1 MTGAGILLPN
11 FKVNPPNGKWQ
22 IWGAFHFKIYKMT
35 DVNFTN
41 SITEFTSNTESILNI
56 LHKIKN
62 GEWEKQVTNIRKYIS
77 EGDDNKASDVKK
89 SLPAFTV
96 SATFK
101 DNKRKKEHIDTYTGL
116 LHLDYDKIGNVQ
128 ELKSRV
134 MGIPYTYAVFISPSG
149 RGLKV
154 FVKSDN
160 DLYSHTNAF
169 NKLREYYDSIVG
181 IESDKAIKDITRL
194 CFVSYD
200 AKLYLNENSD
210 TYRHKGDLSEV
221 WNFTSNK
228 QSFIIGN
235 RNNFIHLF
243 ACNANR
249 QGFDNNDVINYA
261 LSYSDETFPEDEI
274 KRTINSAF
282 KNNESE
288 NGRAAKLAI
297 CHNMV
302 KSEDE
307 SPFIPEQVYNAL
319 PETLRN
325 ACKEF
330 SGRERDV
337 FFTSA
342 LAVISGGL
350 HNVHGLYRNEK
361 TFPNVFGFISAP
373 PASGKGVMKYAKQ
386 LGECYHRLLLDESK
400 ESVKLYNKAKRLFD
414 LKVKKAKTEEAI
426 DTLEEPTKPKSS
438 LFFIPGDTSSSMI
451 MTHLEDNDGT
461 GCICET
467 EADTLTKAL
476 KQEWGDFT
484 DVIRKGFHSEPLT
497 KSRKTD
503 LEYTEIKEP
512 KFSVALTG
520 TPNQMDGLINSVE
533 NGTFSRFMFY
543 SFKSE
548 PKWKSTWTDTLTRS
562 NTEIFE
568 DYSAML
574 CGKFRSN
581 KQQRFFMTQEQGM
594 KLDATFEEELGHH
607 AALYQDSVVG
617 VVFRLGLM
625 CFKIAMVLTAL
636 RSDEENITCTD
647 EDCNTAITL
656 VKEVYLKHAINMLT
670 KLDKQSN
677 KLNSSHN
684 KLMEWIETKDTFK
697 RGEIL
702 SIAQS
707 NGIKD
712 RTLTDMLQGFIQK
725 GLIKKVS
732 HGVYSKR

>member
-1 MTGAGILLPN
+1 MEEI
-11 FKVNPPNGKWQ
+11 
-22 IWGAFHFKIYKMT
+22 
-35 DVNFTN
+35 NFTN

-77 EGDDNKASDVKK
+77 DGDNNKASDVKK

-116 LHLDYDKIGNVQ
+116 LHLDYDKIDNVQ

-134 MGIPYTYAVFISPSG
+134 IGIPYTYAVFISPSG

-160 DLYSHTNAF
+160 DLNSHTNAF

-200 AKLYLNENSD
+200 ADLYLNENSE

-221 WNFTSNK
+221 WNFTCNK

-249 QGFDNNDVINYA
+249 QGFDINDVINYA

-297 CHNMV
+297 CHNLV

-350 HNVHGLYRNEK
+350 HNVHGLYSNDK
-361 TFPNVFGFISAP
+361 TSPNLYSFISAP
-373 PASGKGVMKYAKQ
+373 PASGKGVMKHAKQ
-386 LGECYHRLLLDESK
+386 LGECYHSLLLDESK
-400 ESVKLYNKAKRLFD
+400 ESLKLYNKAKRLFD
-414 LKVKKAKTEEAI
+414 LKVKKAKTLDELDTI
-426 DTLEEPTKPKSS
+426 DEPVKPKAS

-451 MTHLEDNDGT
+451 MKHLEDNDGM

-467 EADTLTKAL
+467 ETDSLTKSL
-476 KQEWGDFT
+476 KQEWGDFS
-484 DVIRKGFHSEPLT
+484 DVLRKGFHSEPLT

-520 TPNQMDGLINSVE
+520 TPNQMDNLISSIE
-533 NGTFSRFMFY
+533 NGLFSRFMFY
-543 SFKSE
+543 SFKSTPE
-548 PKWKSTWTDTLTRS
+548 WKRTWTDTLTRS
-562 NTEIFE
+562 NKEIFE

-574 CGKFRSN
+574 CNKFRSN
-581 KQQRFFMTQEQGM
+581 KPQRFFMTREQGM
-594 KLDATFEEELGHH
+594 KLDTTFEEELGHH
-607 AALYQDSVVG
+607 VALYHDSVEG
-617 VVFRLGLM
+617 VVKRVGLM

-636 RSDEENITCTD
+636 RSDEEQMTCTD
-647 EDCNTAITL
+647 EDFNTAITL
-656 VKEVYLKHAINMLT
+656 VKDVYLKHAIKMLI
-670 KLDKQSN
+670 KVDKNSK
-677 KLNSSHN
+677 KLNSSQTI
-684 KLMEWIETKDTFK
+684 LIDWINSRSDFK
-697 RGEIL
+697 RADIKEIAEQ
-702 SIAQS
+702 I
-707 NGIKD
+707 GVKD
-712 RTLTDMLQGFIQK
+712 RTLTDILKSFTQKRFIDK
-725 GLIKKVS
+725 LA

>member
-1 MTGAGILLPN
+1 
-11 FKVNPPNGKWQ
+11 
-22 IWGAFHFKIYKMT
+22 MT

-41 SITEFTSNTESILNI
+41 SITSFKPDTDSIHNI
-56 LHKIKN
+56 LQKIKN
-62 GEWEKQVTNIRKYIS
+62 GEWEKQVTNIRNYIS
-77 EGDDNKASDVKK
+77 DGDDNKASEVKK

-101 DNKRKKEHIDTYTGL
+101 DKRRKDCIETYTGL
-116 LHLDYDKIGNVQ
+116 LHLDYDKIDNVE
-128 ELKSRV
+128 ELKARV
-134 MGIPYTYAVFISPSG
+134 MDIPYTYAAFISPSG

-154 FVKSDN
+154 FVKSNN

-169 NKLREYYDSIVG
+169 NILREYYDSIVG
-181 IESDKAIKDITRL
+181 IESDKAVKDVPRL

-200 AKLYLNENSD
+200 AELYLNENSD
-210 TYRHKGDLSEV
+210 TYKHKVDLSQV

-228 QSFIIGN
+228 ERFIDGN

-249 QGFDNNDVINYA
+249 KGFDVNDVISYA
-261 LSYSDETFPEDEI
+261 LTYSDETFLEDEI
-274 KRTINSAF
+274 ERTINSAY

-297 CHNMV
+297 CHNLV
-302 KSEDE
+302 KSEEE
-307 SPFIPEQVYNAL
+307 SPFIPDRVYNAL
-319 PETLRN
+319 PETLKN
-325 ACKEF
+325 ACNEF
-330 SGRERDV
+330 SDRERDV
-337 FFTSA
+337 FLTSA

-386 LGECYHRLLLDESK
+386 LGECYHGLLLDESK
-400 ESVKLYNKAKRLFD
+400 ESLNLYKKAKRLFD
-414 LKVKKAKTEEAI
+414 LKVKKAKTNEALEA
-426 DTLEEPTKPKSS
+426 LEEPTKPKAS

-451 MTHLEDNDGT
+451 MTHLEDNDGM

-476 KQEWGDFT
+476 KQDWGDFS
-484 DVIRKGFHSEPLT
+484 DILRKGFQSESMS
-497 KSRKTD
+497 KSRKTE

-520 TPNQMDGLINSVE
+520 TPNQMDTLINSIE
-533 NGTFSRFMFY
+533 NGLFSRFLFY
-543 SFKSE
+543 SFKSK

-677 KLNSSHN
+677 KLNSSQN
-684 KLMEWIETKDTFK
+684 KLMDWIKTRDSFK

-702 SIAQS
+702 SIAIA

-712 RTLTDMLQGFIQK
+712 RTLSEMLKVFIEK
-725 GLIKKVS
+725 RLIIKVS
-732 HGVYSKR
+732 HGVYSKT

>member
-1 MTGAGILLPN
+1 MEEI
-11 FKVNPPNGKWQ
+11 
-22 IWGAFHFKIYKMT
+22 
-35 DVNFTN
+35 NFTN

-77 EGDDNKASDVKK
+77 DGDNNKASDVKK

-116 LHLDYDKIGNVQ
+116 LHLDYDKIDNVQ

-134 MGIPYTYAVFISPSG
+134 IGIPYTYAVFISPSG

-160 DLYSHTNAF
+160 DLNSHTNAF

-200 AKLYLNENSD
+200 ADLYLNENSE

-221 WNFTSNK
+221 WNFTCNK

-249 QGFDNNDVINYA
+249 QGFDINDVINYA

-297 CHNMV
+297 CHNLV

-350 HNVHGLYRNEK
+350 HNVHGLYSNDK
-361 TFPNVFGFISAP
+361 TSPNLYSFISAP
-373 PASGKGVMKYAKQ
+373 PASGKGVMKHAKQ
-386 LGECYHRLLLDESK
+386 LGECYHSLLLDESK
-400 ESVKLYNKAKRLFD
+400 ESLKLYNKAKRLFD
-414 LKVKKAKTEEAI
+414 LKVKKAKTLDELDTI
-426 DTLEEPTKPKSS
+426 DEPVKPKAS

-451 MTHLEDNDGT
+451 MKHLEDNDGM

-467 EADTLTKAL
+467 ETDSLTKSL
-476 KQEWGDFT
+476 KQEWGDFS
-484 DVIRKGFHSEPLT
+484 DVLRKGFHSEPLT

-520 TPNQMDGLINSVE
+520 TPNQMDNLISSIE
-533 NGTFSRFMFY
+533 NGLFSRFMFY
-543 SFKSE
+543 SFKSTPE
-548 PKWKSTWTDTLTRS
+548 WKRTWTDTLTRS
-562 NTEIFE
+562 NKEIFE

-574 CGKFRSN
+574 CNKFRSN
-581 KQQRFFMTQEQGM
+581 KPQRFFMTREQGM
-594 KLDATFEEELGHH
+594 KLDTTFEEELGHH
-607 AALYQDSVVG
+607 VALYHDSVEG
-617 VVFRLGLM
+617 VVKRVGLM

-636 RSDEENITCTD
+636 RSDEEQMTCTD
-647 EDCNTAITL
+647 EDFNSAITL
-656 VKEVYLKHAINMLT
+656 VKDVYLKHAIKMLI
-670 KLDKQSN
+670 KVDKNSK
-677 KLNSSHN
+677 KLNSSQTI
-684 KLMEWIETKDTFK
+684 LIDWINSRSDFK
-697 RGEIL
+697 RADIKEIAEQ
-702 SIAQS
+702 I
-707 NGIKD
+707 GVKD
-712 RTLTDMLQGFIQK
+712 RTLTDILKSFTQKRFIDK
-725 GLIKKVS
+725 LA

>member
-1 MTGAGILLPN
+1 
-11 FKVNPPNGKWQ
+11 
-22 IWGAFHFKIYKMT
+22 MT

-41 SITEFTSNTESILNI
+41 SITSFKPDTDSIHNI
-56 LHKIKN
+56 LQKIKN
-62 GEWEKQVTNIRKYIS
+62 GEWETQVTNIRKYITD
-77 EGDDNKASDVKK
+77 GDDNKASEVKK

-101 DNKRKKEHIDTYTGL
+101 DKRRKDCIDTYTGL
-116 LHLDYDKIGNVQ
+116 LHLDYDKIDNVE
-128 ELKSRV
+128 ELKARV
-134 MGIPYTYAVFISPSG
+134 MDIPYTYAAFISPSG

-154 FVKSDN
+154 FVKSNN

-169 NKLREYYDSIVG
+169 NILREYYDSIVG
-181 IESDKAIKDITRL
+181 IESDKAVKDVPRL

-200 AKLYLNENSD
+200 AELYLNENSD
-210 TYRHKGDLSEV
+210 TYRHKGDLSQV

-228 QSFIIGN
+228 VRFIDGN

-249 QGFDNNDVINYA
+249 KGFDVNDVISYA
-261 LSYSDETFPEDEI
+261 LTYSDETFLEDEI
-274 KRTINSAF
+274 ERTINSAY
-282 KNNESE
+282 KNNVSE

-297 CHNMV
+297 CHNLV
-302 KSEDE
+302 KSEEE
-307 SPFIPEQVYNAL
+307 SPFIPDRVYNAL
-319 PETLRN
+319 PETLKN
-325 ACKEF
+325 ACNEF
-330 SGRERDV
+330 SDRERDV
-337 FFTSA
+337 FLTSA

-386 LGECYHRLLLDESK
+386 LGECYHSLLLDESK
-400 ESVKLYNKAKRLFD
+400 ESVKLYDKAKRLFD

-426 DTLEEPTKPKSS
+426 DALEEPTKPKAS

-451 MTHLEDNDGT
+451 MTHLEDNDGM

-476 KQEWGDFT
+476 KQDWGDFS
-484 DVIRKGFHSEPLT
+484 DILRKGFQSEPMS
-497 KSRKTD
+497 KSRKTE

-520 TPNQMDGLINSVE
+520 TPNQMDTLINSIE
-533 NGTFSRFMFY
+533 NGLFSRFLFY
-543 SFKSE
+543 SFKSK

-594 KLDATFEEELGHH
+594 KLDATFEEELVHN

-677 KLNSSHN
+677 KLNSSQN
-684 KLMEWIETKDTFK
+684 KLMDWIKTRDSFK

-702 SIAQS
+702 SIAIA

-712 RTLTDMLQGFIQK
+712 RTLSEMLKVFIEK
-725 GLIKKVS
+725 RLIIKVS
-732 HGVYSKR
+732 HGVYSKT

>member
-1 MTGAGILLPN
+1 
-11 FKVNPPNGKWQ
+11 
-22 IWGAFHFKIYKMT
+22 MT

-41 SITEFTSNTESILNI
+41 SITSFKPDTDSIHNI
-56 LHKIKN
+56 LQKIKN

-77 EGDDNKASDVKK
+77 DGDDNKASDVKK

-101 DNKRKKEHIDTYTGL
+101 DKRRKDCIDKYTGL
-116 LHLDYDKIGNVQ
+116 LHLDYDKIDNVE
-128 ELKSRV
+128 ELKARV
-134 MGIPYTYAVFISPSG
+134 MDIPYTYAAFISPSG

-154 FVKSDN
+154 FVKSNN

-169 NKLREYYDSIVG
+169 NILREYYDSIVG
-181 IESDKAIKDITRL
+181 IESDKAVKDFTRL

-200 AKLYLNENSD
+200 AELYLNENSD
-210 TYRHKGDLSEV
+210 IYKHKGDLSQV

-228 QSFIIGN
+228 QRFIDGN

-249 QGFDNNDVINYA
+249 KGFDVNDVISYA
-261 LSYSDETFPEDEI
+261 LTYSDETFLEDEI
-274 KRTINSAF
+274 ERTINSAY
-282 KNNESE
+282 KNNVSE

-297 CHNMV
+297 CHNLV
-302 KSEDE
+302 KSEEE
-307 SPFIPEQVYNAL
+307 SPFIPDRVYNAL

-325 ACKEF
+325 ACNEF
-330 SGRERDV
+330 SDRERDV
-337 FFTSA
+337 FVTSA
-342 LAVISGGL
+342 IAVISGGL

-373 PASGKGVMKYAKQ
+373 PASGKGVMKYAKH
-386 LGECYHRLLLDESK
+386 LGECYHSLLLDESK
-400 ESVKLYNKAKRLFD
+400 ESVKLYDKAKRLFD
-414 LKVKKAKTEEAI
+414 LKVKKAKTNEALEA
-426 DTLEEPTKPKSS
+426 LEEPTKPKSS

-451 MTHLEDNDGT
+451 MKHLEDNEGM

-476 KQEWGDFT
+476 KQEWGDFS

-497 KSRKTD
+497 KSRKTE

-520 TPNQMDGLINSVE
+520 TPNQMDTLINSIE
-533 NGTFSRFMFY
+533 NGLFSRFMFY
-543 SFKSE
+543 SFKSK

-568 DYSAML
+568 VYSAML

-594 KLDATFEEELGHH
+594 KLDATFEEELVHN
-607 AALYQDSVVG
+607 AALYQDSIVG

-677 KLNSSHN
+677 KLNSSQN
-684 KLMEWIETKDTFK
+684 KLMDWIKTRDSFK

-702 SIAQS
+702 SIAIA

-712 RTLTDMLQGFIQK
+712 RTLSEMLKVFIEK
-725 GLIKKVS
+725 RLIIKVS
-732 HGVYSKR
+732 HGVYSKT

>member
-1 MTGAGILLPN
+1 
-11 FKVNPPNGKWQ
+11 
-22 IWGAFHFKIYKMT
+22 MT

-41 SITEFTSNTESILNI
+41 SITSFKPDTDSIHNI
-56 LHKIKN
+56 LQKIKN

-101 DNKRKKEHIDTYTGL
+101 DKRRKDCIDTYTGL
-116 LHLDYDKIGNVQ
+116 LHLDYDKIDNVE
-128 ELKSRV
+128 ELKARV
-134 MGIPYTYAVFISPSG
+134 MDIPYTYAAFISPSG

-154 FVKSDN
+154 FVKSNN

-181 IESDKAIKDITRL
+181 IESDKAVKDFTRL

-200 AKLYLNENSD
+200 AELYLNENSD
-210 TYRHKGDLSEV
+210 TYRHKGDLSQE

-228 QSFIIGN
+228 VRFIDGN

-249 QGFDNNDVINYA
+249 KGFDVNDVISYA
-261 LSYSDETFPEDEI
+261 LTYSDETFLEDEI
-274 KRTINSAF
+274 ERTINSAY

-288 NGRAAKLAI
+288 NGRGAKLAI
-297 CHNMV
+297 CHNLV
-302 KSEDE
+302 KSEEE
-307 SPFIPEQVYNAL
+307 SPFIPDRVYNAL
-319 PETLRN
+319 PETLKN
-325 ACKEF
+325 ACNEF
-330 SGRERDV
+330 SDRERDV
-337 FFTSA
+337 FLTSA

-386 LGECYHRLLLDESK
+386 LGECYHGLLLDESK
-400 ESVKLYNKAKRLFD
+400 ESLKLYKKAKRIFD
-414 LKVKKAKTEEAI
+414 LKVKKAKSNEALEA
-426 DTLEEPTKPKSS
+426 LEEPTKPKSS

-451 MTHLEDNDGT
+451 MTHLEDNDGM

-476 KQEWGDFT
+476 KQEWGDFS
-484 DVIRKGFHSEPLT
+484 DILRKGLQSET
-497 KSRKTD
+497 MSKSRKTE

-520 TPNQMDGLINSVE
+520 TPNQMDTLINSIE
-533 NGTFSRFMFY
+533 NGLFSRFLFY
-543 SFKSE
+543 SFKSK

-677 KLNSSHN
+677 KLNSSQN
-684 KLMEWIETKDTFK
+684 KLMDWIKTRDSFK

-702 SIAQS
+702 SIAIA

-712 RTLTDMLQGFIQK
+712 RTLSEMLNSFIEK
-725 GLIKKVS
+725 RLIIKVS
-732 HGVYSKR
+732 HGVYSKT

>member
-1 MTGAGILLPN
+1 
-11 FKVNPPNGKWQ
+11 
-22 IWGAFHFKIYKMT
+22 MT

-41 SITEFTSNTESILNI
+41 SITSFKPDTDSIHNI
-56 LHKIKN
+56 LQKIKN

-101 DNKRKKEHIDTYTGL
+101 DKRRKDCIDTYTGL
-116 LHLDYDKIGNVQ
+116 LHLDYDKIDNVE
-128 ELKSRV
+128 ELKARV
-134 MGIPYTYAVFISPSG
+134 MDIPYTYAAFISPSG

-154 FVKSDN
+154 FVKSNN

-181 IESDKAIKDITRL
+181 IESDKAVKDVPRL

-200 AKLYLNENSD
+200 AELYLNENSD
-210 TYRHKGDLSEV
+210 TYRHKGDLSQE

-228 QSFIIGN
+228 VRFIDGN

-249 QGFDNNDVINYA
+249 KGFDVNDVISYA
-261 LSYSDETFPEDEI
+261 LTYSDETFLEDEI
-274 KRTINSAF
+274 ERTINSAY
-282 KNNESE
+282 KNNVSE

-297 CHNMV
+297 CHNLV
-302 KSEDE
+302 KSEEE
-307 SPFIPEQVYNAL
+307 SPFIPDRVYNAL

-325 ACKEF
+325 ACNEF

-337 FFTSA
+337 FLTSA

-386 LGECYHRLLLDESK
+386 LGECYHGLLLYESK
-400 ESVKLYNKAKRLFD
+400 ESLKLYKKAKRIFD
-414 LKVKKAKTEEAI
+414 LKVKKAKSNEALEA
-426 DTLEEPTKPKSS
+426 LEEPTKPKAS

-451 MTHLEDNDGT
+451 MKHLEDNDGM

-476 KQEWGDFT
+476 KQEWGDFS

-497 KSRKTD
+497 KSRKTE

-520 TPNQMDGLINSVE
+520 TPNQMDGLINSVA
-533 NGTFSRFMFY
+533 NGTFSRFLFY

-548 PKWKSTWTDTLTRS
+548 AKWKSTWTYTLTRS

-607 AALYQDSVVG
+607 AALYQDSIVG

-677 KLNSSHN
+677 KLNSSQN
-684 KLMEWIETKDTFK
+684 KLMDWIKTRDSFK

-702 SIAQS
+702 SIAIA

-712 RTLTDMLQGFIQK
+712 RTLSEMLKVFIEK
-725 GLIKKVS
+725 RLIIKVS
-732 HGVYSKR
+732 HGVYSKT

>member
-1 MTGAGILLPN
+1 
-11 FKVNPPNGKWQ
+11 
-22 IWGAFHFKIYKMT
+22 MT

-41 SITEFTSNTESILNI
+41 SITSFKPDTDSIHNI
-56 LHKIKN
+56 LQKIKN
-62 GEWEKQVTNIRKYIS
+62 GEWETQVTNIRKYITD
-77 EGDDNKASDVKK
+77 GDDNKASEVKK

-101 DNKRKKEHIDTYTGL
+101 DKRRKDCVDTYTGL
-116 LHLDYDKIGNVQ
+116 LHLDYDKIDNVE
-128 ELKSRV
+128 ELKARV
-134 MGIPYTYAVFISPSG
+134 MDIPYTYAAFISPSG

-154 FVKSDN
+154 FVKSNN

-169 NKLREYYDSIVG
+169 NILREYYDSIVG
-181 IESDKAIKDITRL
+181 IESDKAVKDVPRL

-200 AKLYLNENSD
+200 AELYLNENSD
-210 TYRHKGDLSEV
+210 TYRHKGDLSQV

-228 QSFIIGN
+228 VRFIDGN

-249 QGFDNNDVINYA
+249 KGFDVNDVISYA
-261 LSYSDETFPEDEI
+261 LTYSDETFLEDEI
-274 KRTINSAF
+274 ERTINSAY
-282 KNNESE
+282 KNNVSE

-297 CHNMV
+297 CHNLV
-302 KSEDE
+302 KSEEE
-307 SPFIPEQVYNAL
+307 SPFIPDRVYNAL

-325 ACKEF
+325 ACNEF
-330 SGRERDV
+330 SDRERDV
-337 FFTSA
+337 FVTSA

-386 LGECYHRLLLDESK
+386 LGECYHGLLLDESK
-400 ESVKLYNKAKRLFD
+400 ESLKLYKKAKRIFD
-414 LKVKKAKTEEAI
+414 LKVKKAKSNEALEA
-426 DTLEEPTKPKSS
+426 LEEPTKPKAS

-451 MTHLEDNDGT
+451 MTHLEDNDGM

-476 KQEWGDFT
+476 KQDWGDFS
-484 DVIRKGFHSEPLT
+484 DILRKGLQSET
-497 KSRKTD
+497 MSKSRKTE

-520 TPNQMDGLINSVE
+520 TPNQMDTLINSIE
-533 NGTFSRFMFY
+533 NGLFSRFMFY
-543 SFKSE
+543 SFKSK

-607 AALYQDSVVG
+607 AALYQDSIVG

-677 KLNSSHN
+677 KLNSSQN
-684 KLMEWIETKDTFK
+684 KLMDWIKTRDSFK

-702 SIAQS
+702 SIAMA

-712 RTLTDMLQGFIQK
+712 RTLSEMLNSFIEK
-725 GLIKKVS
+725 RLIIKVS
-732 HGVYSKR
+732 HGVYSKT

>member
-1 MTGAGILLPN
+1 MT
-11 FKVNPPNGKWQ
+11 K
-22 IWGAFHFKIYKMT
+22 
-35 DVNFTN
+35 VNFTN
-41 SITEFTSNTESILNI
+41 SITSFKPDTDSIHNI
-56 LHKIKN
+56 LQKIKN
-62 GEWEKQVTNIRKYIS
+62 GEWETQVTNIRKYIS
-77 EGDDNKASDVKK
+77 DGDDNKASGVKK

-101 DNKRKKEHIDTYTGL
+101 DKRRKECIDKYTGL
-116 LHLDYDKIGNVQ
+116 LHLDYDKIDNVE
-128 ELKSRV
+128 ELKARV
-134 MGIPYTYAVFISPSG
+134 MEIPYTYAAFISPSG

-154 FVKSDN
+154 FVKSNN

-169 NKLREYYDSIVG
+169 NILREYYDSIVG
-181 IESDKAIKDITRL
+181 IESDKAVKDVPRL

-200 AKLYLNENSD
+200 AELYLNENSD
-210 TYRHKGDLSEV
+210 IYKHKGDLSQE

-228 QSFIIGN
+228 QRFIDGN

-249 QGFDNNDVINYA
+249 KGFDVNDVISYA
-261 LSYSDETFPEDEI
+261 LTYSDVTFLEDEI
-274 KRTINSAF
+274 KRTINSAY
-282 KNNESE
+282 KNNVSE

-297 CHNMV
+297 CHNLV
-302 KSEDE
+302 KSEEE
-307 SPFIPEQVYNAL
+307 SPFIPDRVYNAL

-325 ACKEF
+325 ACNEF
-330 SGRERDV
+330 SDRERDV
-337 FFTSA
+337 FLTSA
-342 LAVISGGL
+342 IAVISGGL

-386 LGECYHRLLLDESK
+386 LGECYHGLLLDESK
-400 ESVKLYNKAKRLFD
+400 ESLNLYKKAKRLFD
-414 LKVKKAKTEEAI
+414 LKVKKAKTNEALEA
-426 DTLEEPTKPKSS
+426 LEEPTKPKAS

-451 MTHLEDNDGT
+451 MTHLEDNDGM

-476 KQEWGDFT
+476 KQEWGDFS
-484 DVIRKGFHSEPLT
+484 DILRKGFQSEPMS
-497 KSRKTD
+497 KSRKTE

-520 TPNQMDGLINSVE
+520 TPNQMDTLINSIE
-533 NGTFSRFMFY
+533 NGLFSRFMFY
-543 SFKSE
+543 SFKSK

-594 KLDATFEEELGHH
+594 KLDATFEEELVHN
-607 AALYQDSVVG
+607 AALYQDSIVG

-656 VKEVYLKHAINMLT
+656 VKEVSLKHAINMLT

-677 KLNSSHN
+677 KLNSSQN
-684 KLMEWIETKDTFK
+684 KLMDWIKTRDSFK
-697 RGEIL
+697 RCEIL
-702 SIAQS
+702 SIAIA

-712 RTLTDMLQGFIQK
+712 RTLSEMLKAFIEK
-725 GLIKKVS
+725 RLIIKVS
-732 HGVYSKR
+732 HGVYSKT

>member
-1 MTGAGILLPN
+1 
-11 FKVNPPNGKWQ
+11 
-22 IWGAFHFKIYKMT
+22 MT

-41 SITEFTSNTESILNI
+41 SITSFKPDTDSIHNI
-56 LHKIKN
+56 LQKIKN
-62 GEWEKQVTNIRKYIS
+62 GEWETQVTNIRKYIS
-77 EGDDNKASDVKK
+77 DGDNNKANDVKK

-101 DNKRKKEHIDTYTGL
+101 DKRRKDCVDTYTGL
-116 LHLDYDKIGNVQ
+116 LHLDYDKIDNVE
-128 ELKSRV
+128 ELKARV
-134 MGIPYTYAVFISPSG
+134 MDIPYTYAAFISPSG

-169 NKLREYYDSIVG
+169 NNLREYYDSIVG
-181 IESDKAIKDITRL
+181 IESDKAVKDVPRL

-200 AKLYLNENSD
+200 AELYLNENSD
-210 TYRHKGDLSEV
+210 TYKHKGDLSQE

-228 QSFIIGN
+228 ERFIDGN

-249 QGFDNNDVINYA
+249 KGFDVNDVISYA
-261 LSYSDETFPEDEI
+261 LTYSDETFLEDEI
-274 KRTINSAF
+274 ERTINSAY
-282 KNNESE
+282 KNNVSE

-297 CHNMV
+297 CHNLV
-302 KSEDE
+302 KSEEE
-307 SPFIPEQVYNAL
+307 SPFIPDRVYNAL
-319 PETLRN
+319 PETLKN
-325 ACKEF
+325 ACNEF
-330 SGRERDV
+330 SDRERDV
-337 FFTSA
+337 FLTSA

-386 LGECYHRLLLDESK
+386 LGECYHGLLLDESK
-400 ESVKLYNKAKRLFD
+400 ESLKLYKKAKRIFD
-414 LKVKKAKTEEAI
+414 LKVKKAKSNEALEA
-426 DTLEEPTKPKSS
+426 LEEPTKPKAS

-451 MTHLEDNDGT
+451 MTHLEDNDGM

-476 KQEWGDFT
+476 KQEWGDFS
-484 DVIRKGFHSEPLT
+484 DILRKGFQSESMS
-497 KSRKTD
+497 KSRKTE

-520 TPNQMDGLINSVE
+520 TPNQMDTLINSIE
-533 NGTFSRFMFY
+533 NGLFSRFMFY
-543 SFKSE
+543 SFKSK

-594 KLDATFEEELGHH
+594 KLDATFEDELGHNT
-607 AALYQDSVVG
+607 ALYQDSVVG

-677 KLNSSHN
+677 KLNSSQN
-684 KLMEWIETKDTFK
+684 KLMDWIKTRDSFK

-702 SIAQS
+702 SIAMA

-712 RTLTDMLQGFIQK
+712 RTLSEMLKVFIEK
-725 GLIKKVS
+725 RLIIKVS
-732 HGVYSKR
+732 HGVYSKT

>member
-1 MTGAGILLPN
+1 
-11 FKVNPPNGKWQ
+11 
-22 IWGAFHFKIYKMT
+22 MT

-41 SITEFTSNTESILNI
+41 SITSFNLDTDSIQNI
-56 LHKIKN
+56 LQKIKN
-62 GEWEKQVTNIRKYIS
+62 GEWEKQVTNIRKLIS
-77 EGDDNKASDVKK
+77 DGDDNKASDVKK

-101 DNKRKKEHIDTYTGL
+101 DKRGKNFVDKYTRL
-116 LHLDYDKIGNVQ
+116 LHLDYDYIDKVK
-128 ELKSRV
+128 ELKARV
-134 MGIPYTYAVFISPSG
+134 IDIPYTYAVFISPSG
-149 RGLKV
+149 NGLKV
-154 FVKSDN
+154 FVKTDN

-169 NKLREYYDSIVG
+169 NKLRDYYDSIVG
-181 IESDKAIKDITRL
+181 IESDKAVKDIARL

-200 AKLYLNENSD
+200 AELYLNENSD
-210 TYRHKGDLSEV
+210 TFRYNGDLSQE

-228 QSFIIGN
+228 KEFIEGN
-235 RNNFIHLF
+235 RNSFIHLY

-249 QGFDNNDVINYA
+249 QGFDINDVISYA
-261 LSYSDETFPEDEI
+261 LTYSDDTFLEDEI
-274 KRTINSAF
+274 RSTINSAY
-282 KNNESE
+282 KNNVSE
-288 NGRAAKLAI
+288 NGRGAKLAI
-297 CHNMV
+297 CHNLV
-302 KSEDE
+302 KSEEE
-307 SPFIPEQVYNAL
+307 SPFIPDRVYNAL

-325 ACKEF
+325 ACNEF
-330 SGRERDV
+330 SDRERDV
-337 FFTSA
+337 FLTSV
-342 LAVISGGL
+342 LPVISGGL

-386 LGECYHRLLLDESK
+386 LGECYHSLLLDESK
-400 ESVKLYNKAKRLFD
+400 ESVKLYKKAKAQFD
-414 LKVKKAKTEEAI
+414 LKVKKAKTNEALEA
-426 DTLEEPTKPKSS
+426 LEEPTKPKSS

-451 MTHLEDNDGT
+451 MKHLEDNDGM

-476 KQEWGDFT
+476 KQDWGDFS

-497 KSRKTD
+497 KSRKTE

-533 NGTFSRFMFY
+533 NGTFSRFLFY

-568 DYSAML
+568 DYSAIL

-581 KQQRFFMTQEQGM
+581 KQQRFFMTREQGM

-647 EDCNTAITL
+647 EDANIAITL

-670 KLDKQSN
+670 KLNKQSN
-677 KLNSSHN
+677 NLNSSQT
-684 KLMEWIETKDTFK
+684 KLMDWIKTRDTFK

-702 SIAQS
+702 RIALA

-712 RTLTDMLQGFIQK
+712 RTLTNMLDGFMEK
-725 GLIKKVS
+725 GLINRVS
-732 HGVYSKR
+732 HGVYSKK

>member
-1 MTGAGILLPN
+1 
-11 FKVNPPNGKWQ
+11 
-22 IWGAFHFKIYKMT
+22 MT

-41 SITEFTSNTESILNI
+41 SITSFKPDTDSIHNI
-56 LHKIKN
+56 LQKIKN
-62 GEWEKQVTNIRKYIS
+62 GEWETQVTNIRKYITD
-77 EGDDNKASDVKK
+77 GDDNKASEVKK

-101 DNKRKKEHIDTYTGL
+101 DKRRKDCIDTYTGL
-116 LHLDYDKIGNVQ
+116 LHLDYDKIDNVE
-128 ELKSRV
+128 ELKARV
-134 MGIPYTYAVFISPSG
+134 MDIPYTYAAFISPSG

-154 FVKSDN
+154 FVKSNN

-169 NKLREYYDSIVG
+169 NILREYYDSIVG
-181 IESDKAIKDITRL
+181 IESDKAVKDVPRL

-200 AKLYLNENSD
+200 AELYLNENSD
-210 TYRHKGDLSEV
+210 TYRHKGDLSQE

-228 QSFIIGN
+228 VRFIDGN

-249 QGFDNNDVINYA
+249 KGFDVNDVISYA
-261 LSYSDETFPEDEI
+261 LTYSDETFLEDEI
-274 KRTINSAF
+274 ERTINSAY
-282 KNNESE
+282 KNNVSE

-297 CHNMV
+297 CHNLV
-302 KSEDE
+302 KSEEE
-307 SPFIPEQVYNAL
+307 SPFIPERVYNDL

-325 ACKEF
+325 ACNEF

-337 FFTSA
+337 FLTSA

-386 LGECYHRLLLDESK
+386 LGECYHGLLLDESK
-400 ESVKLYNKAKRLFD
+400 ESLKLYKKAKRIFD
-414 LKVKKAKTEEAI
+414 LKVKKAKSNEALEA
-426 DTLEEPTKPKSS
+426 LEEPTKPKSS

-451 MTHLEDNDGT
+451 MTHLEDNDGM

-476 KQEWGDFT
+476 KQEWGDFS
-484 DVIRKGFHSEPLT
+484 DILRKGFQSEPMS
-497 KSRKTD
+497 KSRKTE

-520 TPNQMDGLINSVE
+520 TPNQMDTLINSIE
-533 NGTFSRFMFY
+533 NGLFSRFLFY
-543 SFKSE
+543 SFKSK

-677 KLNSSHN
+677 KLNSSQN
-684 KLMEWIETKDTFK
+684 KLMDWIKTRDSFK

-702 SIAQS
+702 SIAIA

-712 RTLTDMLQGFIQK
+712 RTLSEMLNSFIEK
-725 GLIKKVS
+725 RLIIKVS
-732 HGVYSKR
+732 HGVYSKT

>member
-1 MTGAGILLPN
+1 
-11 FKVNPPNGKWQ
+11 
-22 IWGAFHFKIYKMT
+22 MT

-41 SITEFTSNTESILNI
+41 SITSFKPDTDSIHNI
-56 LHKIKN
+56 LQKIKN
-62 GEWEKQVTNIRKYIS
+62 GEWETQVTNIRKYIS
-77 EGDDNKASDVKK
+77 DGDDNKASEVKK

-101 DNKRKKEHIDTYTGL
+101 DKRRKDCVDTYTGL
-116 LHLDYDKIGNVQ
+116 LHLDYDKIDNVE
-128 ELKSRV
+128 ELKARV
-134 MGIPYTYAVFISPSG
+134 MDIPYTYAAFISPSG

-169 NKLREYYDSIVG
+169 NNLREYYDSIVG
-181 IESDKAIKDITRL
+181 IESDKAVKDVPRL

-200 AKLYLNENSD
+200 AELYLNENSD
-210 TYRHKGDLSEV
+210 TYKHKGDLSQE

-228 QSFIIGN
+228 ERFIDGN

-249 QGFDNNDVINYA
+249 KGFDVNDVISYA
-261 LSYSDETFPEDEI
+261 LTYSDETFLEDEI
-274 KRTINSAF
+274 ERTINSAY
-282 KNNESE
+282 KNNVSE

-297 CHNMV
+297 CHNLV
-302 KSEDE
+302 KSEEE
-307 SPFIPEQVYNAL
+307 SPFIPDRVYNAL
-319 PETLRN
+319 PETLKN
-325 ACKEF
+325 ACNEF
-330 SGRERDV
+330 SDRERDV
-337 FFTSA
+337 FLTSA

-386 LGECYHRLLLDESK
+386 LGECYHGLLLDESK
-400 ESVKLYNKAKRLFD
+400 ESLKLYKKAKRIFD
-414 LKVKKAKTEEAI
+414 LKVKKAKSNEALEA
-426 DTLEEPTKPKSS
+426 LEEPTKPKAS

-451 MTHLEDNDGT
+451 MTHLEDNDGM

-476 KQEWGDFT
+476 KQEWGDFS
-484 DVIRKGFHSEPLT
+484 DILRKGFQSESMS
-497 KSRKTD
+497 KSRKTE

-520 TPNQMDGLINSVE
+520 TPNQMDTLINSIE
-533 NGTFSRFMFY
+533 NGLFSRFMFY
-543 SFKSE
+543 SFKSK

-594 KLDATFEEELGHH
+594 KLDATFEDELGHNT
-607 AALYQDSVVG
+607 ALYQDSVVG

-677 KLNSSHN
+677 KLNSSQN
-684 KLMEWIETKDTFK
+684 KLMDWIKTRDSFK

-702 SIAQS
+702 SIAMA

-712 RTLTDMLQGFIQK
+712 RTLSEMLKVFIEK
-725 GLIKKVS
+725 RLIIKVS
-732 HGVYSKR
+732 HGVYSKT

>member
-1 MTGAGILLPN
+1 
-11 FKVNPPNGKWQ
+11 
-22 IWGAFHFKIYKMT
+22 MT

-41 SITEFTSNTESILNI
+41 SITSFKPDTDSIHNI
-56 LHKIKN
+56 LQKIKN
-62 GEWEKQVTNIRKYIS
+62 GEWETQVTNIRKYIS

-101 DNKRKKEHIDTYTGL
+101 DKRRKDCIDTYTGL
-116 LHLDYDKIGNVQ
+116 LHLDYDKIDNVE
-128 ELKSRV
+128 ELKARV
-134 MGIPYTYAVFISPSG
+134 MDIPYTYAAFISPSG

-169 NKLREYYDSIVG
+169 NNLREYYDSIVG
-181 IESDKAIKDITRL
+181 IESDKAVKDVPRL

-200 AKLYLNENSD
+200 AELYLNENSD
-210 TYRHKGDLSEV
+210 TYKHKVDLSQV

-228 QSFIIGN
+228 ERFIDGN

-249 QGFDNNDVINYA
+249 KGFDVNDVISYA
-261 LSYSDETFPEDEI
+261 LTYSDETFLEDEI
-274 KRTINSAF
+274 ERTINSAY
-282 KNNESE
+282 KNNVSE

-297 CHNMV
+297 CHNLV
-302 KSEDE
+302 KSEEE
-307 SPFIPEQVYNAL
+307 SPFIPDRVYNAL

-325 ACKEF
+325 ACNEF

-337 FFTSA
+337 FLTSA

-386 LGECYHRLLLDESK
+386 LGECYHGLLLDESK
-400 ESVKLYNKAKRLFD
+400 ESLKLYKKAKRIFD
-414 LKVKKAKTEEAI
+414 LKVKKAKSNEALEA
-426 DTLEEPTKPKSS
+426 LEEPTKPKAS

-451 MTHLEDNDGT
+451 MTHLEDNDGM

-476 KQEWGDFT
+476 KQDWGDFS
-484 DVIRKGFHSEPLT
+484 DILRKGFQSESMS
-497 KSRKTD
+497 KSRKTE

-520 TPNQMDGLINSVE
+520 TPNQMDTLINSIE
-533 NGTFSRFMFY
+533 NGLFSRFMFY
-543 SFKSE
+543 SFKSK

-594 KLDATFEEELGHH
+594 KLDATFEDELGHH

-677 KLNSSHN
+677 NLNSSQT
-684 KLMEWIETKDTFK
+684 KLMDWIKTRDSFK

-702 SIAQS
+702 SIAMA

-712 RTLTDMLQGFIQK
+712 RTLSEMLNSFIEK
-725 GLIKKVS
+725 RLIIKVS
-732 HGVYSKR
+732 HGVYSKT

>member
-1 MTGAGILLPN
+1 
-11 FKVNPPNGKWQ
+11 
-22 IWGAFHFKIYKMT
+22 MT

-41 SITEFTSNTESILNI
+41 SITSFKPDTDSIHNI
-56 LHKIKN
+56 LQKIKN
-62 GEWEKQVTNIRKYIS
+62 GEWETQVTNIRKYITD
-77 EGDDNKASDVKK
+77 GDDNKASEVKK

-101 DNKRKKEHIDTYTGL
+101 DKRRKDCIDTYTGL
-116 LHLDYDKIGNVQ
+116 LHLDYDKIDNVE
-128 ELKSRV
+128 ELKARV
-134 MGIPYTYAVFISPSG
+134 MDIPYTYAAFISPSG

-154 FVKSDN
+154 FVKSNN

-169 NKLREYYDSIVG
+169 NILREYYDSIVG
-181 IESDKAIKDITRL
+181 IESDKAVKDVPRL

-200 AKLYLNENSD
+200 AELYLNENSD
-210 TYRHKGDLSEV
+210 TYRHKGDLSQV

-228 QSFIIGN
+228 VRFIDGN

-249 QGFDNNDVINYA
+249 KGFDVNDVISYA
-261 LSYSDETFPEDEI
+261 LTYSDETFLEDEI
-274 KRTINSAF
+274 ERTINSAY
-282 KNNESE
+282 KNNVSE

-297 CHNMV
+297 CHNLV
-302 KSEDE
+302 KSEEE
-307 SPFIPEQVYNAL
+307 SPFIPDRVYNAL
-319 PETLRN
+319 PETLKN
-325 ACKEF
+325 ACNEF
-330 SGRERDV
+330 SDRERDV
-337 FFTSA
+337 FLTSA

-386 LGECYHRLLLDESK
+386 LGECYHSLLLDESK
-400 ESVKLYNKAKRLFD
+400 ESVKLYDKAKRLFD

-426 DTLEEPTKPKSS
+426 DALEEPTKPKAS

-451 MTHLEDNDGT
+451 MTHLEDNDGM

-476 KQEWGDFT
+476 KQDWGDFS
-484 DVIRKGFHSEPLT
+484 DILRKGFQSEPMS
-497 KSRKTD
+497 KSRKTE

-520 TPNQMDGLINSVE
+520 TPNQMDTLINSIE
-533 NGTFSRFMFY
+533 NGLFSRFLFY
-543 SFKSE
+543 SFKSK

-594 KLDATFEEELGHH
+594 KLDATFEEELVHN

-656 VKEVYLKHAINMLT
+656 IKEVYLKHAINMLT

-677 KLNSSHN
+677 KLNSSQN
-684 KLMEWIETKDTFK
+684 KLMDWIKTRDSFK

-702 SIAQS
+702 SIAIA

-712 RTLTDMLQGFIQK
+712 RTLSEMLKVFIEK
-725 GLIKKVS
+725 RLIIKVS
-732 HGVYSKR
+732 HGVYSKT